1 MNTFNYIFIQ
11 DNFLNDIE
19 CDKLI
24 DYYHKNKDK
33 IVTKNNYIFCNMQPN
48 KFFKNKLSKISSMY
62 IEKYPEANITF
73 DKWYLEELRI
83 KHFKPKNSFDN
94 WHSEHQVST
103 PLRMLALQI
112 YLSSH
117 KCGTEFYRYKT
128 IISKKG
134 RLAVW
139 PAYFTHT
146 HKGQVC
152 PDNLNRFILSGYYRL
167 RDEHI

>member
-1 MNTFNYIFIQ
+1 MNTSNYIFIQ

-48 KFFKNKLSKISSMY
+48 KFFKKKLSKISSMY

-134 RLAVW
+134 RLAIW

>member
-1 MNTFNYIFIQ
+1 MNTSNYIFIQ
-11 DNFLNDIE
+11 DKFLNDTE

-24 DYYHKNKDK
+24 DFYHKNKDK
-33 IVTKNNYIFCNMQPN
+33 IVTENNYIFCNMQPN
-48 KFFKNKLSKISSMY
+48 KYLSKKLNKIPSLY
-62 IEKYPEANITF
+62 IEKYPEANITV
-73 DKWYLEELRI
+73 DKWYLEEIRI
-83 KHFKPKNSFDN
+83 KHFKPKNSFEN

-117 KCGTEFYRYKT
+117 KCGTRFYRYKT
-128 IISKKG
+128 IKSEKG
-134 RLAVW
+134 RLAIW

-167 RDEHI
+167 RNESI

>member
-33 IVTKNNYIFCNMQPN
+33 IVTKHNYIFCNMQPN

-134 RLAVW
+134 RLAIW

>member
-48 KFFKNKLSKISSMY
+48 KFFKKKLSKISSMY

>member
-1 MNTFNYIFIQ
+1 MNTSNYIFIR
-11 DNFLNDIE
+11 DKFLNDTE

-24 DYYHKNKDK
+24 DFYHKNKDK
-33 IVTKNNYIFCNMQPN
+33 IITEKNYIFCNIQPN
-48 KFFKNKLSKISSMY
+48 KYLSKKLSKIPSLY
-62 IEKYPEANITF
+62 IEKYPEANITV
-73 DKWYLEELRI
+73 DKWYLEEIRI
-83 KHFKPKNSFDN
+83 KHFKPKNSFEN

-117 KCGTEFYRYKT
+117 KCGTRFYRYKT
-128 IISKKG
+128 IKSEKG
-134 RLAVW
+134 RLAIW

-167 RDEHI
+167 RNESI

>member
-1 MNTFNYIFIQ
+1 MNTSNYIFIQ

-134 RLAVW
+134 RLAIW